1 MGNNLSEKAHHQSGT
16 EEDSGHCRG
25 HILVIDDDEMIREL
39 LRAALSRQGHS
50 VRLAHDMT
58 TAQEALRSCAFDVI
72 FVDIV
77 YPGQQYSGFDI
88 MDDIRKFQ
96 PGVPIVLMTA
106 HPSTES
112 AVEALHRQAF
122 DYLMKPVRP
131 AELNEVT
138 RRALQHRMDE
148 TGRGGKWRVTEHAH
162 DIRLT
167 GREQDVLRLFAR
179 GLTFS
184 ETAEH
189 LGCKP
194 STVHTHA
201 KQIYRKLGVHSRSEA
216 VFEARHLGMLDS

>member
-1 MGNNLSEKAHHQSGT
+1 MGNNLAEEAHHQSGT

-25 HILVIDDDEMIREL
+25 HILVIDDDALIRQL
-39 LRAALSRQGHS
+39 LQAALGRQGYR
-50 VRLAHDMT
+50 VRLARNLA
-58 TAQEALRSCAFDVI
+58 TAQKALRGHAFDVV

-106 HPSTES
+106 HPSAES
-112 AVEALHRQAF
+112 AVEALHKHAF
-122 DYLMKPVRP
+122 DYLMKPIR
-131 AELNEVT
+131 AGELNEVT

-148 TGRGGKWRVTEHAH
+148 TGRGGKGRVTEHTH

-201 KQIYRKLGVHSRSEA
+201 KQIYKKLGVHSRSEA
-216 VFEARHLGMLDS
+216 VFEARHLGMLDN

>member
-1 MGNNLSEKAHHQSGT
+1 MTGSPAER
-16 EEDSGHCRG
+16 EEQYGDSRTREGHG
-25 HILVIDDDEMIREL
+25 HILVIDDDALIREL
-39 LRAALSRQGHS
+39 LHAALSRQGHS
-50 VRLAHDMT
+50 VRLARDLV
-58 TAQEALRSCAFDVI
+58 TAQKALRQHAFDVV

-96 PGVPIVLMTA
+96 PGVPVVLMTA

-112 AVEALHRQAF
+112 AVEALHKHAF
-122 DYLMKPVRP
+122 DYLMKPVR
-131 AELNEVT
+131 AGDLNEVT
-138 RRALQHRMDE
+138 RRALQHRLHE
-148 TGRGGKWRVTEHAH
+148 TGHSGKEQTTEHAH
-162 DIRLT
+162 AIKLT
-167 GREQDVLRLFAR
+167 GREEDVLRLFAR

-184 ETAEH
+184 ETAGH

-216 VFEARHLGMLDS
+216 VFEARHLGIIDN